1 MNSLPF
7 SLSSQTPTKL
17 TKPIAPLLRNLHTT
31 EPLAIKISNHQS
43 SSNSPM
49 LLQLNEENSAL
60 LKRREAIG
68 LGLSLGFLDIL
79 LQPQS
84 SAAAEVA
91 SPPCELTVTP
101 SGLSFCDKVVGSG
114 AEAVK
119 GQLIKVSQLLHLEI
133 LRVRFH
139 YVSLCLLEKL
149 END

>member
-7 SLSSQTPTKL
+7 SLSSQTPANL

-43 SSNSPM
+43 SSNSPL

-114 AEAVK
+114 AEAIK
-119 GQLIKVSQLLHLEI
+119 GQLIKVSQLLHLDIYE
-133 LRVRFH
+133 LD
-139 YVSLCLLEKL
+139 SNL
-149 END
+149 